1 MFEAVLISRNNE
13 TKWIE
18 KNRGYSQIFYIAF
31 SFNIILFSVSKTI
44 CLVLQQIIKFERV
57 AKNCKLDKQK
67 KKKKG
72 EYKIFT
78 KE

>member
-1 MFEAVLISRNNE
+1 MNR
-13 TKWIE
+13 
-18 KNRGYSQIFYIAF
+18 KNRGYSQIFHIAF

-57 AKNCKLDKQK
+57 AKNCKLDKQTK
-67 KKKKG
+67 KKLKKG